1 MYPEP
6 STEESG
12 IPSVVYNA
20 SDDSDYQN
28 AWNGSSFSNMDD
40 VHLGTS
46 GNQPFTNFTYI
57 GNSGVSSV
65 VSNASE
71 DASASDNQNRFYKY
85 QVSGS
90 SFANTGT
97 NNLHLGTSEYQPFT
111 NFTSNENAGVSSVVS
126 NASEDALASNENSG
140 VSSVASNTLE
150 DASASDENSG
160 VSSAVSNTLED
171 ASASNENSGVSS
183 AVSNTLEDASAS
195 ACQNTWKNL
204 EENQESVISAPNN
217 AFASEDM
224 HFESSG
230 AQINQDFTSMD
241 DGDAAFVERLLKTL
255 DFV

>member
-6 STEESG
+6 SIEESG
-12 IPSVVYNA
+12 IPSVVSNA
-20 SDDSDYQN
+20 SDDTSDYQN
-28 AWNGSSFSNMDD
+28 TWNGSSFSNTDD
-40 VHLGTS
+40 AHLGTS
-46 GNQPFTNFTYI
+46 GNQPFTNFTSFE
-57 GNSGVSSV
+57 NSGVSSV

-71 DASASDNQNRFYKY
+71 DASASDNQNRFYEY

-90 SFANTGT
+90 SFAKTSGT
-97 NNLHLGTSEYQPFT
+97 DNMHLGISENQPFT

-126 NASEDALASNENSG
+126 NASEDASASNENAG

-150 DASASDENSG
+150 DASASNENAG

-171 ASASNENSGVSS
+171 ASAS
-183 AVSNTLEDASAS
+183 D
-195 ACQNTWKNL
+195 CQNTWKNL

-224 HFESSG
+224 HFEASG
-230 AQINQDFTSMD
+230 AQINQDFTFID
-241 DGDAAFVERLLKTL
+241 DGNAAFVERLLKTP

>member
-12 IPSVVYNA
+12 IPSVVSNA
-20 SDDSDYQN
+20 SDDTSDYQN
-28 AWNGSSFSNMDD
+28 TWNGSSFSNTDD
-40 VHLGTS
+40 AHLGTS
-46 GNQPFTNFTYI
+46 GNQPFTNFTSFE
-57 GNSGVSSV
+57 NSGVSSV

-71 DASASDNQNRFYKY
+71 DASASDNQNRFYEY

-90 SFANTGT
+90 SFAKTSGT
-97 NNLHLGTSEYQPFT
+97 DNMHLGISENQPFT
-111 NFTSNENAGVSSVVS
+111 NFTSNENA
-126 NASEDALASNENSG
+126 
-140 VSSVASNTLE
+140 
-150 DASASDENSG
+150 G

-171 ASASNENSGVSS
+171 ASASNENAGVSS

-195 ACQNTWKNL
+195 DCQNTWKNL

-224 HFESSG
+224 HFEASG
-230 AQINQDFTSMD
+230 AQINQDFTFID
-241 DGDAAFVERLLKTL
+241 DGDAAFVERLLKTP

>member
-97 NNLHLGTSEYQPFT
+97 DNLHLGTSEYQPFT

-150 DASASDENSG
+150 DASAS
-160 VSSAVSNTLED
+160 
-171 ASASNENSGVSS
+171 NENSGVSS
-183 AVSNTLEDASAS
+183 AVFNTLEDASAS

>member
-57 GNSGVSSV
+57 ENSEVSSV
-65 VSNASE
+65 VSNVSE
-71 DASASDNQNRFYKY
+71 DASASENQNRFFEY

-111 NFTSNENAGVSSVVS
+111 NFTSNENAGVP
-126 NASEDALASNENSG
+126 
-140 VSSVASNTLE
+140 SVA
-150 DASASDENSG
+150 
-160 VSSAVSNTLED
+160 SNTLED

-183 AVSNTLEDASAS
+183 AVFNTLEDASAS

-241 DGDAAFVERLLKTL
+241 DGDAAFLERLLKTR

>member
-46 GNQPFTNFTYI
+46 GNQPFTNFT
-57 GNSGVSSV
+57 
-65 VSNASE
+65 
-71 DASASDNQNRFYKY
+71 
-85 QVSGS
+85 
-90 SFANTGT
+90 
-97 NNLHLGTSEYQPFT
+97 
-111 NFTSNENAGVSSVVS
+111 SNENAGVSSV
-126 NASEDALASNENSG
+126 A
-140 VSSVASNTLE
+140 
-150 DASASDENSG
+150 
-160 VSSAVSNTLED
+160 SNTLED

-195 ACQNTWKNL
+195 DYQNTWKNL

>member
-46 GNQPFTNFTYI
+46 GNQPFTNFT
-57 GNSGVSSV
+57 
-65 VSNASE
+65 
-71 DASASDNQNRFYKY
+71 
-85 QVSGS
+85 
-90 SFANTGT
+90 
-97 NNLHLGTSEYQPFT
+97 
-111 NFTSNENAGVSSVVS
+111 SNENA
-126 NASEDALASNENSG
+126 
-140 VSSVASNTLE
+140 
-150 DASASDENSG
+150 G

-195 ACQNTWKNL
+195 NENSGVSSVVSNTLEDASASACQNTWKNL
-204 EENQESVISAPNN
+204 EENQESAISAPNN

-230 AQINQDFTSMD
+230 AQINQDFTFID
-241 DGDAAFVERLLKTL
+241 DVDPAFLERLLETR